1 MDYVHCMDTLSVET
15 AEPAKTKHDRILE
28 AAAAVFCQDGY
39 TGASIDA
46 VAVKAG
52 VSRQTIYNHVGDK
65 EGLFKLVVAK
75 LTEKSSAKFF
85 VLLDDFPSEPKDL
98 EAELTAFSAQFLT
111 HLTYDKTSRWMLKLV
126 ENEGGRY
133 PDLFDVWRRY
143 GIGEKRPAIAAKLA
157 YLAHGGHLDIDDAT
171 LAARQYMA
179 LLTAE
184 WRTEFQ
190 LGNLPDEAA
199 CTQMAGRAVKTF
211 LKAFG
216 KR

>member
-1 MDYVHCMDTLSVET
+1 MGT
-15 AEPAKTKHDRILE
+15 ADADIAEAGTSKRDRILE
-28 AAAAVFCQDGY
+28 AAAAIFCQDGY

-46 VAVKAG
+46 VATRAN

-65 EGLFKLVVAK
+65 EGLFKEVVAG
-75 LTEKSSAKFF
+75 LTAKSSAKFF
-85 VLLDDFPSEPKDL
+85 ELLQSFPVKPDDL
-98 EAELTAFSAQFLT
+98 EAELTEFSASFLHHLT
-111 HLTYDKTSRWMLKLV
+111 HDKTSRWMLKLV

-143 GIGEKRPAIAAKLA
+143 GIGEKRPAFAAKLA
-157 YLAHGGHLDIDDAT
+157 QLAHGGFLEFDDAT

-190 LGNLPDEAA
+190 LGNRPDDSA
-199 CTQMAGRAVKTF
+199 CREMASHAVKTF
-211 LKAFG
+211 LRAFA
-216 KR
+216 RLA